1 MEEEGDGKGAKMVVC
16 KRIQVDTRGYGD
28 TLDLTQDVQESV
40 SRSGLTTGTVTLFVV
55 GSTAAL
61 TTLEFEPGA
70 VRDLQDALERIAPK
84 DGIYRHRLRWGDDN
98 GHSHVRAALVGP
110 SLTIPFV
117 EGRLTLGTWQQI
129 ILVDFDTRP
138 RKRDIVVQ
146 IMGE

>member
-1 MEEEGDGKGAKMVVC
+1 MVVC
-16 KRIQVDTRGYGD
+16 KRIQVDTRGNGD
-28 TLDLTQDVQESV
+28 TKDLTHEVQESV
-40 SRSGLTTGTVTLFVV
+40 NRSGIRVGTATLFVV

-70 VRDLQDALERIAPK
+70 VADLQDAMERVAPRK
-84 DGIYRHRLRWGDDN
+84 ATYRHHLRWGDDN
-98 GHSHVRAALVGP
+98 GHSHVRAAIMGP

-117 EGRLTLGTWQQI
+117 DGRLTLGTWQQI

-146 IMGE
+146 IIGE